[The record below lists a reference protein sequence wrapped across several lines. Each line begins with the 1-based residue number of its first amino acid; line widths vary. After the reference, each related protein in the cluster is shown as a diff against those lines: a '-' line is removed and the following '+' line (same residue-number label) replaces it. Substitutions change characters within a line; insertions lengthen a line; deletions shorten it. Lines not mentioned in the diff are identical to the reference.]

1 MTKLNPADKSF
12 KNYLISATDWSYVDN
27 PDHLIR
33 SFLFKDFVTA
43 FGFMTCIA
51 LVAEQLNHH
60 PEWTNVYNKVI
71 IKLSTHDVGG
81 ISAKD
86 FELATR
92 INSLFLN
99 FQND

>member
-1 MTKLNPADKSF
+1 
-12 KNYLISATDWSYVDN
+12 
-27 PDHLIR
+27 
-33 SFLFKDFVTA
+33 
-43 FGFMTCIA
+43 MTCIA